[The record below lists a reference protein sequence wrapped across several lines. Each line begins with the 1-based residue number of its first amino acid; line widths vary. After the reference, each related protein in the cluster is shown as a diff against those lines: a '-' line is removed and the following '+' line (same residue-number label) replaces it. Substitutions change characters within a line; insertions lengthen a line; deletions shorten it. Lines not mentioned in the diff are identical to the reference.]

1 MWRIMQTTFGGPS
14 EAPEKQGNCF
24 MACVCSLLHVSLE
37 RAPRLNMSTDEWL
50 EVAQRF
56 VSEQNHWLLFLPA
69 EWADALGP
77 DNVLGLMP
85 GLLTGTPLFGARLQA
100 VAKTLGE
107 DIDDVTAV
115 ILDRD
120 RHTEIVKEC
129 REVGARIRL
138 IPDGDVAGA

>member
-1 MWRIMQTTFGGPS
+1 MWRIMQTTFGGPL

-77 DNVLGLMP
+77 DTCYIATGPSPRGPWMHSVIKRGDQIVHDPAPP
-85 GLLTGTPLFGARLQA
+85 GGGI
-100 VAKTLGE
+100 G
-107 DIDDVTAV
+107 DI
-115 ILDRD
+115 RD
-120 RHTEIVKEC
+120 IVVMVWKS
-129 REVGARIRL
+129 
-138 IPDGDVAGA
+138 